1 MTLDNH
7 EKPDWFQMTE
17 GDEIP
22 RQRSIKRG
30 VRALAVALP
39 LLVLGTG
46 FVIAQNQSSP
56 GVSADASASLAPTQP
71 TPTQTLSST
80 ENSTAPVSGGSQ
92 SLSSTSSPSSL
103 IKLPTGGGDDG
114 LEANDD

>member
-1 MTLDNH
+1 MSAEN

-22 RQRSIKRG
+22 RQRKIKRG
-30 VRALAVALP
+30 VRALAVTLP

-46 FVIAQNQSSP
+46 FVIAQNQSGP
-56 GVSADASASLAPTQP
+56 GVSADASASLAPSQP

-80 ENSTAPVSGGSQ
+80 ENSTAPLSGGSQ
-92 SLSSTSSPSSL
+92 SPSSTASL
-103 IKLPTGGGDDG
+103 IKLPTGGSDDG